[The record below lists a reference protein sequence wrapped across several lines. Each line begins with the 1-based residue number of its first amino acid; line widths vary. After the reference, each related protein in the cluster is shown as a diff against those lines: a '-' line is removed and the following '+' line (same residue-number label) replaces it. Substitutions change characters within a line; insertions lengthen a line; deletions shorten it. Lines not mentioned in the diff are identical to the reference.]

1 MPPSP
6 SRTIPVTVSWPCVT
20 DATTCAGLRDLRRA
34 HPRSWHEEMRW
45 AARRVGPKATVAE
58 ALRAGGMGALLP
70 EGSTD
75 RDANRLKKLRDCARR
90 LIEAHGGVLLANI
103 DETWLF
109 SRRRRAPK
117 NRHLEHLSRD
127 RISACFT
134 LLRRV
139 VHAVQRKVG
148 RPKVKAKLLPRLRR
162 PIGDPTEREM
172 ASWPDL
178 ELLVESG
185 PDRVRAALELQLHVS
200 ARPGRVLALR
210 VGDVNLGE
218 GVVTVRVRNR
228 AGRASTLRYPLTPR
242 AVLALSPWHRA
253 RRKKAGDDGLLFPMR
268 GQPHRPTRSLNR
280 AIQRAAERKGWAP
293 VTMAAVRLRAQA
305 GLRAA
310 SAPRGMVRGTGGVD
324 LAVQERVLGRLR
336 AAWKDSY
343 GTPQE
348 HVPQRAPASCAAN
361 QPEVGRPRRRAG
373 VEVLEATPLVAPD
386 AGIRALPV
394 EVELDVVT
402 AWPEVD
408 ELPQLWSGMA
418 PPMAPPMVP
427 PMAPPTRTASMPMPG
442 ANQPAPLRIDRT
454 HAIAFGLGLSTRE
467 IARGV
472 VKLLEDGVGDGA
484 AAQVLRA
491 LAAAV
496 GAPVVEPE

>member
-1 MPPSP
+1 
-6 SRTIPVTVSWPCVT
+6 
-20 DATTCAGLRDLRRA
+20 
-34 HPRSWHEEMRW
+34 
-45 AARRVGPKATVAE
+45 
-58 ALRAGGMGALLP
+58 
-70 EGSTD
+70 
-75 RDANRLKKLRDCARR
+75 
-90 LIEAHGGVLLANI
+90 
-103 DETWLF
+103 
-109 SRRRRAPK
+109 
-117 NRHLEHLSRD
+117 
-127 RISACFT
+127 
-134 LLRRV
+134 
-139 VHAVQRKVG
+139 
-148 RPKVKAKLLPRLRR
+148 
-162 PIGDPTEREM
+162 
-172 ASWPDL
+172 
-178 ELLVESG
+178 
-185 PDRVRAALELQLHVS
+185 
-200 ARPGRVLALR
+200 
-210 VGDVNLGE
+210 
-218 GVVTVRVRNR
+218 
-228 AGRASTLRYPLTPR
+228 
-242 AVLALSPWHRA
+242 
-253 RRKKAGDDGLLFPMR
+253 
-268 GQPHRPTRSLNR
+268 
-280 AIQRAAERKGWAP
+280 
-293 VTMAAVRLRAQA
+293 MAAVRLRAQA

-361 QPEVGRPRRRAG
+361 QPEVGRRRRAR

-418 PPMAPPMVP
+418 PPMAPP
-427 PMAPPTRTASMPMPG
+427 TRTVSMRVPG

-472 VKLLEDGVGDGA
+472 GKLLEVGVGEGA